1 MLRFSTFIALKKALV
16 VAGVISCLDHDQE
29 DQEWHVRAQTLD
41 QTCFDGSFILVIA
54 NVCNVLTFFGVANN
68 LHSLARVQFGVGAQR
83 SGAPSCHRE
92 CGVGAQRSGAPRSP
106 PNASP
111 AQRGPRRDFSAF
123 ITYVPGGFLG
133 PSLLPSDQPSQDK
146 HLLTPQPFV
155 ISASISSYPHLLL
168 AE

>member
-1 MLRFSTFIALKKALV
+1 MALATDRVLLVVSIRSNCRASILDFHRAERALV

-41 QTCFDGSFILVIA
+41 QTCFHGSFILVIA

-123 ITYVPGGFLG
+123 ITYVPGGF
-133 PSLLPSDQPSQDK
+133 
-146 HLLTPQPFV
+146 
-155 ISASISSYPHLLL
+155 ISGVCVDATLEL
-168 AE
+168 